1 MWNLEVQIVLSQKA
15 FLAAKYLKKLPAFL
29 FVFALLLVMVI
40 PPIDFANPPQ
50 DTRRTIVSDDFV
62 KNRPRAGVQTKST
75 GKSGKVPDGKTSSGR
90 RVYRL
95 ASQPLIGPGAKSSFS
110 KLLQLGL
117 TVWKLRPAT
126 VADSS
131 VLRSIRENGRLRPMW
146 IEERVEAD
154 TRFHQGEYLRL
165 SIESPHAGYLY
176 VIDRDWFADGSSGD
190 TNLIFPIR
198 GDDNLLQAGRLIDI
212 PAENQTP
219 FKATPK
225 FNQAGEILTIM
236 VTSTPLRLPISGQ
249 PLPISNTQ
257 LMEWEAMWGGVTERF
272 EMEGGAG
279 QVRTKEEEQAAARNR
294 TRQLTRDDPGPQTI
308 YVLTPRNRSGL
319 LFNVNLSYIR

>member
-1 MWNLEVQIVLSQKA
+1 MSSQKA
-15 FLAAKYLKKLPAFL
+15 LLAAKYLNMFPAFL
-29 FVFALLLVMVI
+29 FIFALLLMMAI
-40 PPIDFANPPQ
+40 PPIDFATPQQ

-62 KNRPRAGVQTKST
+62 KNRPRARVRTKSP
-75 GKSGKVPDGKTSSGR
+75 GKSGSVPDGKTSVGG

-110 KLLQLGL
+110 NLLQLGL
-117 TVWKLRPAT
+117 TVWKLRPFA
-126 VADSS
+126 VADFS
-131 VLRSIRENGRLRPMW
+131 VLRSIRENGRLRPGW

-165 SIESPHAGYLY
+165 SIESPYAGYLY

-190 TNLIFPIR
+190 TNLIFPVR
-198 GDDNLLQAGRLIDI
+198 GDDNRLQAGRLIDI
-212 PAENQTP
+212 PAENQAP

-225 FNQAGEILTIM
+225 FNQAGEILTII
-236 VTSTPLRLPISGQ
+236 VKSTPLRLPISDQ
-249 PLPISNTQ
+249 PQQISNTQ
-257 LMEWEAMWGGVTERF
+257 LMEWEGLWRAMSERF

-279 QVRTKEEEQAAARNR
+279 QARTKQEEQAAARNR

-308 YVLTPRNRSGL
+308 YVLTPKNRGAF